1 MLHPLAVPNISQ
13 VALVLNNKASTK
25 TNAKS
30 YPRTCNNNV
39 KIHLRGD
46 WIHSILQLRRWS
58 PLGKP
63 GWIWY
68 LDASVLFLANHIV
81 FDNWLYLIFGR
92 IWYLVVFRLQ
102 LATQDYS
109 ACIRTERGY
118 CSISYTQVELKQCNV
133 QIKGFKIPS
142 NSNRTSPITTKS
154 RT

>member
-63 GWIWY
+63 GCIWY
-68 LDASVLFLANHIV
+68 LDAPVLFLANQIV
-81 FDNWLYLIFGR
+81 
-92 IWYLVVFRLQ
+92 LVVFDFWSYLVFVCFYTSSSHIGLQ
-102 LATQDYS
+102 HLH
-109 ACIRTERGY
+109 
-118 CSISYTQVELKQCNV
+118 
-133 QIKGFKIPS
+133 
-142 NSNRTSPITTKS
+142 
-154 RT
+154 